1 MARHESA
8 REGHRGHC
16 RAPRG
21 GPDRGRR
28 RHGGVSAQ
36 LAHRRRRHPGRRARA
51 DGCREPAARAD
62 DRERQTRG
70 RAARQPAH
78 DRLLRRRVRARE
90 RRPRRHRGRTRWA
103 GARVPR
109 VLSARPRDTEG
120 TGHRHPLLRRRR
132 RRVPRDRDRGGARQ
146 HRALLLADGR
156 GASGHG
162 EPDDRLLH
170 RHLQH
175 PRDPDPRGRRGRHPL
190 PRHPHLPQPG
200 PGRIHRRRDRRRR
213 LQPAHDRH
221 RADHDRG
228 RAPED
233 GDQRDAR
240 PRRRRHHPARCDR
253 ATDAAVHRR
262 CQPRAAHPARHR
274 ARLCRALPHGRRARR
289 RGRRA
294 VDGAHREGGHPHGP
308 SRRGPARPRPSRRT
322 PRRRHRPGR
331 SAPRRTGCGARRAR
345 GRSGAPGHGHRHH
358 HRRRGRAGGSGVGR
372 LSRRQAAC
380 RQPVGDLAR
389 RSDAVPAATAS
400 QTGACGR
407 RGRLCHADPASGGR
421 RRSPGRRRC
430 SP

>member
-1 MARHESA
+1 MGLIAAGVGTAAFLRNSLIDGVDTQVDALART
-8 REGHRGHC
+8 
-16 RAPRG
+16 
-21 GPDRGRR
+21 D
-28 RHGGVSAQ
+28 
-36 LAHRRRRHPGRRARA
+36 
-51 DGCREPAARAD
+51 AASPLLELS

-90 RRPRRHRGRTRWA
+90 RRPRRHRGRTRRA

-109 VLSARPRDTEG
+109 AYPARRTRSTAGSSDIVTLSSVDGDAEFRATVTVQELG
-120 TGHRHPLLRRRR
+120 STGLS
-132 RRVPRDRDRGGARQ
+132 
-146 HRALLLADGR
+146 LLADGR

-162 EPDDRLLH
+162 EPDDRLVH

-262 CQPRAAHPARHR
+262 CQPRAAHPARHG
-274 ARLCRALPHGRRARR
+274 ARLRRALPHGRRARR

-308 SRRGPARPRPSRRT
+308 SRRGPARPRPPRRT

-358 HRRRGRAGGSGVGR
+358 DRRRGRAGGSGVGR

-400 QTGACGR
+400 QAGACGR

-421 RRSPGRRRC
+421 RRSPGRRAARPWC
-430 SP
+430 SATRTASARS